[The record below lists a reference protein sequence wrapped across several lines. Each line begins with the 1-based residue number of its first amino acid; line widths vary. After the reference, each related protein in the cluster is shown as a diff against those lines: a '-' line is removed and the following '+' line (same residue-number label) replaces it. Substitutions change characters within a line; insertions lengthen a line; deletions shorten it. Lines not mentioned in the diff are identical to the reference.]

1 MESTSLV
8 FDRDSGG
15 VPLPPPSMR
24 DRDGLSA
31 LERKALYRVHTEL
44 PAMPASLV
52 VQILLWPEKITDW
65 ARDES
70 VTPALVYN
78 MLGGFKPYHGLRE
91 RLAQRLGVTKGAV
104 DHLIDARRQQPS
116 TRRIPEPPEGF
127 VADDVSLATA
137 RDPNEPTRARH
148 DSQGEPGEPIS
159 VDHAETGVDCL
170 ATRAFRDGVAR
181 TANVARSLAF
191 FADRRVGGHIVRLDR
206 DHAVSVAFLITAIQY
221 IPVVAEVGHILT
233 G

>member
-1 MESTSLV
+1 MEPTSAV
-8 FDRDSGG
+8 FERDQNGG
-15 VPLPPPSMR
+15 TIPPPPSR

-52 VQILLWPEKITDW
+52 VQILLWPEKMTDW

-91 RLAQRLGVTKGAV
+91 RLAQRLGVTKAAV

-116 TRRIPEPPEGF
+116 TRRIPEPPPDF
-127 VADDVSLATA
+127 VTDDISLATTRNPNDRESA
-137 RDPNEPTRARH
+137 PPDERPAPPSDPTDAHDPDTRSENPPP
-148 DSQGEPGEPIS
+148 DPGAAGPQ
-159 VDHAETGVDCL
+159 
-170 ATRAFRDGVAR
+170 
-181 TANVARSLAF
+181 
-191 FADRRVGGHIVRLDR
+191 
-206 DHAVSVAFLITAIQY
+206 ITL
-221 IPVVAEVGHILT
+221 GL
-233 G
+233 

>member
-1 MESTSLV
+1 MESTSAV
-8 FDRDSGG
+8 FDRDQTGG
-15 VPLPPPSMR
+15 SIPPPPSR

-52 VQILLWPEKITDW
+52 VQILLWPEKMTDW

-91 RLAQRLGVTKGAV
+91 RLAQRLGVTKAAV

-116 TRRIPEPPEGF
+116 TRRIPEPPPDF
-127 VADDVSLATA
+127 VPDDVSLATGSRTQA
-137 RDPNEPTRARH
+137 PTRTEIGGNPNGFGPQENESPSPEAA
-148 DSQGEPGEPIS
+148 SQTDEPPASEAPPEQSGPQ
-159 VDHAETGVDCL
+159 
-170 ATRAFRDGVAR
+170 
-181 TANVARSLAF
+181 
-191 FADRRVGGHIVRLDR
+191 
-206 DHAVSVAFLITAIQY
+206 ITF
-221 IPVVAEVGHILT
+221 EL
-233 G
+233 

>member
-1 MESTSLV
+1 MESTSSV
-8 FDRDSGG
+8 FDHEPGG

-65 ARDES
+65 ARAES

-91 RLAQRLGVTKGAV
+91 RLAHRLGVTKGAV

-127 VADDVSLATA
+127 GADDVSLVSSGDSN
-137 RDPNEPTRARH
+137 DP
-148 DSQGEPGEPIS
+148 
-159 VDHAETGVDCL
+159 
-170 ATRAFRDGVAR
+170 
-181 TANVARSLAF
+181 ARSLPHETRSPAPDSQSN
-191 FADRRVGGHIVRLDR
+191 AVQDDATATPSPGPDEGPPGGAAGSQTTLP
-206 DHAVSVAFLITAIQY
+206 F
-221 IPVVAEVGHILT
+221 
-233 G
+233 

>member
-1 MESTSLV
+1 MSSS
-8 FDRDSGG
+8 FDRDEGG
-15 VPLPPPSMR
+15 VPLPPPPSR

-78 MLGGFKPYHGLRE
+78 MLGGFKPYHALRE
-91 RLAQRLGVTKGAV
+91 RLAQRLGVTKAAV

-116 TRRIPEPPEGF
+116 TRRIPEPPPDF
-127 VADDVSLATA
+127 IPDDVALGSLGNPNDLVAPAEGAPPDSDPPADATG
-137 RDPNEPTRARH
+137 
-148 DSQGEPGEPIS
+148 SQ
-159 VDHAETGVDCL
+159 
-170 ATRAFRDGVAR
+170 
-181 TANVARSLAF
+181 
-191 FADRRVGGHIVRLDR
+191 
-206 DHAVSVAFLITAIQY
+206 ITF
-221 IPVVAEVGHILT
+221 EL
-233 G
+233 

>member
-1 MESTSLV
+1 MGSASTM
-8 FDRDSGG
+8 FDREEGG
-15 VPLPPPSMR
+15 VPLPPPAAR

-91 RLAQRLGVTKGAV
+91 RLAQRLGVTKAAV

-116 TRRIPEPPEGF
+116 TRKIPEPPPDF
-127 VADDVSLATA
+127 APDDVSILAGT
-137 RDPNEPTRARH
+137 DTSTPSTSSTRSH
-148 DSQGEPGEPIS
+148 DSQPE
-159 VDHAETGVDCL
+159 AETG
-170 ATRAFRDGVAR
+170 GPQ
-181 TANVARSLAF
+181 
-191 FADRRVGGHIVRLDR
+191 
-206 DHAVSVAFLITAIQY
+206 ITF
-221 IPVVAEVGHILT
+221 EL
-233 G
+233 

>member
-1 MESTSLV
+1 MESSAFFERET
-8 FDRDSGG
+8 DG
-15 VPLPPPSMR
+15 VPLPPPPSR
-24 DRDGLSA
+24 NRDGLSA

-65 ARDES
+65 ARDEG

-116 TRRIPEPPEGF
+116 TRKIPEPPPDF
-127 VADDVSLATA
+127 PSDDVALSGAGAAIVT
-137 RDPNEPTRARH
+137 RDPSPATEAGGPASPTAPPAP
-148 DSQGEPGEPIS
+148 SGS
-159 VDHAETGVDCL
+159 
-170 ATRAFRDGVAR
+170 DGDDPPPEA
-181 TANVARSLAF
+181 AGPQIA
-191 FADRRVGGHIVRLDR
+191 LD
-206 DHAVSVAFLITAIQY
+206 L
-221 IPVVAEVGHILT
+221 
-233 G
+233 

>member
-1 MESTSLV
+1 MDRMESTSSA
-8 FDRDSGG
+8 FDREPGG
-15 VPLPPPSMR
+15 VPLAPPSMR
-24 DRDGLSA
+24 NRDGLSA

-127 VADDVSLATA
+127 GTDDVSLVSPGDSNDQARSVPHETGSSTADADSNAVQADATA
-137 RDPNEPTRARH
+137 TPSIASDEDPPDGAAG
-148 DSQGEPGEPIS
+148 SQTTLP
-159 VDHAETGVDCL
+159 L
-170 ATRAFRDGVAR
+170 
-181 TANVARSLAF
+181 
-191 FADRRVGGHIVRLDR
+191 
-206 DHAVSVAFLITAIQY
+206 
-221 IPVVAEVGHILT
+221 
-233 G
+233 

>member
-1 MESTSLV
+1 METTSAA
-8 FDRDSGG
+8 FERDQTGG
-15 VPLPPPSMR
+15 SIPPPPSR

-52 VQILLWPEKITDW
+52 VQILLWPEKMTDW
-65 ARDES
+65 ARDEG

-116 TRRIPEPPEGF
+116 TRRIPEPPPDF
-127 VADDVSLATA
+127 VPDDVSLAI
-137 RDPNEPTRARH
+137 
-148 DSQGEPGEPIS
+148 G
-159 VDHAETGVDCL
+159 
-170 ATRAFRDGVAR
+170 
-181 TANVARSLAF
+181 RSSGP
-191 FADRRVGGHIVRLDR
+191 ADRESTPIAPPETSSPSMDPPA
-206 DHAVSVAFLITAIQY
+206 DHRPPEPAGPQITL
-221 IPVVAEVGHILT
+221 EL
-233 G
+233 

>member
-1 MESTSLV
+1 MA
-8 FDRDSGG
+8 DRDTGG
-15 VPLPPPSMR
+15 IPLPPPPSR

-91 RLAQRLGVTKGAV
+91 RLAQRLGVTKAAV

-116 TRRIPEPPEGF
+116 TRRIPEPPPDF
-127 VADDVSLATA
+127 VADDVSLGPRPRLAQAPPEQT
-137 RDPNEPTRARH
+137 EPAL
-148 DSQGEPGEPIS
+148 SEPSTPRKSADEDDGPDASPAEPQ
-159 VDHAETGVDCL
+159 TTL
-170 ATRAFRDGVAR
+170 PF
-181 TANVARSLAF
+181 
-191 FADRRVGGHIVRLDR
+191 
-206 DHAVSVAFLITAIQY
+206 
-221 IPVVAEVGHILT
+221 
-233 G
+233 

>member
-1 MESTSLV
+1 MESVSSA
-8 FDRDSGG
+8 FERESGG
-15 VPLPPPSMR
+15 VPLPPPASR

-91 RLAQRLGVTKGAV
+91 RLAQRLGVTKAAV

-116 TRRIPEPPEGF
+116 TRRIPEPPPDF
-127 VADDVSLATA
+127 VPDDVALRTHGTPSNTPGETQVAPGDAPEPADDNPAA
-137 RDPNEPTRARH
+137 PGG
-148 DSQGEPGEPIS
+148 SQ
-159 VDHAETGVDCL
+159 
-170 ATRAFRDGVAR
+170 
-181 TANVARSLAF
+181 
-191 FADRRVGGHIVRLDR
+191 
-206 DHAVSVAFLITAIQY
+206 ITF
-221 IPVVAEVGHILT
+221 EL
-233 G
+233 

>member
-1 MESTSLV
+1 
-8 FDRDSGG
+8 
-15 VPLPPPSMR
+15 MR

-116 TRRIPEPPEGF
+116 TRRIPEPPDGF
-127 VADDVSLATA
+127 VADDVSLAIAATT
-137 RDPNEPTRARH
+137 RDPNEPMRAER
-148 DSQGEPGEPIS
+148 DRQETSGQPTPVDAVENGVEIARPEPPSSEVSGPQ
-159 VDHAETGVDCL
+159 T
-170 ATRAFRDGVAR
+170 
-181 TANVARSLAF
+181 SL
-191 FADRRVGGHIVRLDR
+191 DL
-206 DHAVSVAFLITAIQY
+206 
-221 IPVVAEVGHILT
+221 
-233 G
+233 

>member
-1 MESTSLV
+1 METVSSA
-8 FDRDSGG
+8 FD
-15 VPLPPPSMR
+15 R

-65 ARDES
+65 ARDEG

-91 RLAQRLGVTKGAV
+91 RLAQRLGVTKSAV

-116 TRRIPEPPEGF
+116 TRKIPEPPPDF
-127 VADDVSLATA
+127 APDDVSISAST
-137 RDPNEPTRARH
+137 DTSTPSTSSTRSH
-148 DSQGEPGEPIS
+148 DSQPE
-159 VDHAETGVDCL
+159 AETG
-170 ATRAFRDGVAR
+170 GPQ
-181 TANVARSLAF
+181 
-191 FADRRVGGHIVRLDR
+191 
-206 DHAVSVAFLITAIQY
+206 ITF
-221 IPVVAEVGHILT
+221 EL
-233 G
+233 

>member
-1 MESTSLV
+1 MESTSSV
-8 FDRDSGG
+8 FDREPGG
-15 VPLPPPSMR
+15 VPLPPPSLR

-31 LERKALYRVHTEL
+31 LERKALFRVHTEL

-91 RLAQRLGVTKGAV
+91 RLAHRLGVTKSAV

-116 TRRIPEPPEGF
+116 TRRIPEPPADF
-127 VADDVSLATA
+127 VTDDVSLAPSLPPKPLSGLT
-137 RDPNEPTRARH
+137 DPLPTVREPDNDDTSANEPPTPAAREDDTPPAD
-148 DSQGEPGEPIS
+148 DSQ
-159 VDHAETGVDCL
+159 T
-170 ATRAFRDGVAR
+170 
-181 TANVARSLAF
+181 SLF
-191 FADRRVGGHIVRLDR
+191 
-206 DHAVSVAFLITAIQY
+206 
-221 IPVVAEVGHILT
+221 P
-233 G
+233 

>member
-1 MESTSLV
+1 MESTSAV
-8 FDRDSGG
+8 FEGDQSGRAI
-15 VPLPPPSMR
+15 PPPPSR

-44 PAMPASLV
+44 PAMPASLI

-116 TRRIPEPPEGF
+116 TRRIPEPPPDF
-127 VADDVSLATA
+127 VPDDVALGSGPSPRGASMPPDGFDGAADQPSSENHPL
-137 RDPNEPTRARH
+137 
-148 DSQGEPGEPIS
+148 
-159 VDHAETGVDCL
+159 ETGG
-170 ATRAFRDGVAR
+170 TQ
-181 TANVARSLAF
+181 
-191 FADRRVGGHIVRLDR
+191 
-206 DHAVSVAFLITAIQY
+206 ITF
-221 IPVVAEVGHILT
+221 EL
-233 G
+233 

>member
-1 MESTSLV
+1 MESASSAY
-8 FDRDSGG
+8 DRNQTA
-15 VPLPPPSMR
+15 PALPPPSSR

-91 RLAQRLGVTKGAV
+91 RLAQRLGVTKSAV

-116 TRRIPEPPEGF
+116 TRRIPEPPPDF
-127 VADDVSLATA
+127 VADDVALRTHGSPSNMTPEAEAPGT
-137 RDPNEPTRARH
+137 PPTTTDD
-148 DSQGEPGEPIS
+148 DSPPPEGSQIRFE
-159 VDHAETGVDCL
+159 L
-170 ATRAFRDGVAR
+170 
-181 TANVARSLAF
+181 
-191 FADRRVGGHIVRLDR
+191 
-206 DHAVSVAFLITAIQY
+206 
-221 IPVVAEVGHILT
+221 
-233 G
+233 

>member
-1 MESTSLV
+1 MDSSSIV
-8 FDRDSGG
+8 DRDTGG
-15 VPLPPPSMR
+15 IPLPPRASR

-91 RLAQRLGVTKGAV
+91 RLAQRLGVTKSAV

-116 TRRIPEPPEGF
+116 TRRIPEPPPDF
-127 VADDVSLATA
+127 RTDDVSLATRA
-137 RDPNEPTRARH
+137 PAEPAGAPDTRL
-148 DSQGEPGEPIS
+148 SE
-159 VDHAETGVDCL
+159 
-170 ATRAFRDGVAR
+170 DG
-181 TANVARSLAF
+181 
-191 FADRRVGGHIVRLDR
+191 
-206 DHAVSVAFLITAIQY
+206 
-221 IPVVAEVGHILT
+221 PAEVPEPAAGDDPKTDPPEGPQTSLPF
-233 G
+233 

>member
-1 MESTSLV
+1 MESTSTV
-8 FDRDSGG
+8 FDRESAG

-116 TRRIPEPPEGF
+116 TRRIPEPPAGF
-127 VADDVSLATA
+127 VTDDVSLAGPATLGDSN
-137 RDPNEPTRARH
+137 DP
-148 DSQGEPGEPIS
+148 
-159 VDHAETGVDCL
+159 
-170 ATRAFRDGVAR
+170 
-181 TANVARSLAF
+181 ARSVPHARPSSAPPVSPDESTNQSDTPGDEGPPDDTPGPQTTLA
-191 FADRRVGGHIVRLDR
+191 L
-206 DHAVSVAFLITAIQY
+206 
-221 IPVVAEVGHILT
+221 
-233 G
+233 